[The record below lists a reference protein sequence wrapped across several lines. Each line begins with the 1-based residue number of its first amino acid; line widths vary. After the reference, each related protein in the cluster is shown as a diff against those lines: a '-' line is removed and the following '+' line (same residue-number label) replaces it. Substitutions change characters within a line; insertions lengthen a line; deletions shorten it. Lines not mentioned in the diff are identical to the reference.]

1 VTILPDVPKN
11 EAKELKECYTSYHP
25 DAKWWTPDV
34 EDGPHFSEWARF
46 DIQDIYYVGGF
57 GE

>member
-1 VTILPDVPKN
+1 MPKQ
-11 EAKELKECYTSYHP
+11 EARELKECYTSYHP